1 MLINRRHQF
10 IVYST
15 TPIMSSLQPIH
26 LAVTENGLVMLRYG
40 ITAASFTTI
49 LQNTF
54 GNIEISFNTGPHIV
68 IRQIH
73 EYLQATR
80 KQFHLALDPLHS
92 SPFQKLVLDEVMHI
106 PYGETTTYG
115 AIAKSIGNSKASRAI
130 GKALAHNPL
139 PIIVPC
145 HRVIRSNGS
154 IGGYLGSPQN
164 NIKRYLLSLEGYLRT
179 HTHKTS

>member
-15 TPIMSSLQPIH
+15 APKLPNLQPIH
-26 LAVTENGLVMLRYG
+26 LAVTENGLAMLRYG
-40 ITAASFTTI
+40 ITTASFRAI
-49 LQNTF
+49 LQNKF
-54 GNIEISFNTGPHIV
+54 GNIEISFNTGTHIV

-80 KQFHLALDPLHS
+80 KQFLLALDLLHCS
-92 SPFQKLVLDEVMHI
+92 QFQKVVLDEVMHI

-130 GKALAHNPL
+130 GNALAHNPL

-145 HRVIRSNGS
+145 HRVIRSDGS
-154 IGGYLGSPQN
+154 IGGYLASPQN
-164 NIKRYLLSLEGYLRT
+164 NIKIYLLSLEGYLYIPT
-179 HTHKTS
+179 QKNS